1 MHRFRES
8 IPDLRVDKAA
18 GKIPAV
24 FKERSMP
31 YDEEKEKEAFRNPFA
46 LPVMLGFLIFVL
58 SPGDQ
63 PGAERDGLQ
72 CNGGGNTFCR
82 T

>member
-31 YDEEKEKEAFRNPFA
+31 YDEEKEKRGFFRNPFCA
-46 LPVMLGFLIFVL
+46 AGYAGIKVNNMCSFSMRHLMLKV
-58 SPGDQ
+58 D
-63 PGAERDGLQ
+63 
-72 CNGGGNTFCR
+72 
-82 T
+82 